1 MTKGQEFSKV
11 FANKF
16 TERMVTHDPNTN
28 QEVIS
33 KELLDLSEFDWLGD
47 SVPEEKVYQFRSLL
61 FYRGLVILPIYGYG
75 AVERVAVPPA
85 EEIVTFTESNI
96 DPVRIDSLLSQLHWQ
111 TGERVRHVDGI
122 YQLEDIQLHN
132 GCASAFRLQAEHG
145 TIAQWFPVNELHRTF
160 FTGDGVVIL
169 AGLHK
174 GQTGFV
180 LREENGLL
188 HVLVTADDDDVSG
201 SAMPYILPEFILF
214 ARS

>member
-1 MTKGQEFSKV
+1 MTKGQEFSEV

-33 KELLDLSEFDWLGD
+33 KELLDLSEFDWLGG
-47 SVPEEKVYQFRSLL
+47 SVPEEKVYQFQGLL

-85 EEIVTFTESNI
+85 EEIVTFAESNI

-145 TIAQWFPVNELHRTF
+145 TNFGRIAQR
-160 FTGDGVVIL
+160 
-169 AGLHK
+169 
-174 GQTGFV
+174 
-180 LREENGLL
+180 
-188 HVLVTADDDDVSG
+188 ADRLCAS
-201 SAMPYILPEFILF
+201 
-214 ARS
+214 